1 MSYDILLVDDE
12 EGLRK
17 VLALS
22 LKDRGYGVYGAGD
35 GQQALALFER
45 GIGLVGVCTRK
56 LDEAEKK
63 VEVLVKNQEGIL
75 ESRPFD
81 ERAEV

>member
-1 MSYDILLVDDE
+1 MESPTFEKAME
-12 EGLRK
+12 E
-17 VLALS
+17 
-22 LKDRGYGVYGAGD
+22 LKTIVQDLEKGD
-35 GQQALALFER
+35 CPLEQALELFER
-45 GIGLVGVCTRK
+45 GIGLVGLCTRK

-75 ESRPFD
+75 EPRPFD